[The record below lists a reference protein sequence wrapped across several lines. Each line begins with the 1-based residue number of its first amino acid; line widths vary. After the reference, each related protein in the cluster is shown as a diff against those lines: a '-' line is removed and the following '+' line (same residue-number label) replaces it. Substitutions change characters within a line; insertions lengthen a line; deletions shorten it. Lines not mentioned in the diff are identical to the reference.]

1 MRHLIWLVCLVVLY
15 PFEGVAQQRDCR
27 AITDPAERLK
37 CFDAPVD
44 CKAITDSAA
53 RLKCFDAQGPG
64 ASAPAAT
71 PAAPAA
77 TPAVPTAGPAPAP
90 RPAAR
95 ILKAEPPGGQLP
107 QGARVWIDDG
117 SCPAGFIKEIIG
129 GDVSLGQAR
138 ERNCVA
144 RP

>member
-1 MRHLIWLVCLVVLY
+1 MRHILWLLCLVVVY
-15 PFEGVAQQRDCR
+15 PFEGAAQQRDCR
-27 AITDPAERLK
+27 AISDPAERLK
-37 CFDAPVD
+37 CFDQPID
-44 CKAITDSAA
+44 CKTLADSAA

-64 ASAPAAT
+64 GVSAPAAA

-77 TPAVPTAGPAPAP
+77 AAPAP

-107 QGARVWIDDG
+107 HGARLWIDDG
-117 SCPAGFIKEIIG
+117 SCPAGFIKEISG

-138 ERNCVA
+138 ERSCVP
-144 RP
+144 RN